1 MTVRRLDESTGFL
14 GSLSWSAIA
23 TGTFIALA
31 VQTVF
36 LLLGLA
42 VATSFGDRAPGGVY
56 SAWTVLVEL
65 CAIAIGAALTA
76 RLSHAERRSSGV
88 AAGVIT
94 WAVVL
99 VLGSVFQGLTM
110 TRALG
115 GSGAWAAFIGAVV
128 SLGAAIVGGWAG
140 VRLGASSGT
149 SLGATPTSR
158 NVDVTVPPTHAPV
171 H

>member
-1 MTVRRLDESTGFL
+1 MKVRRFDESTGFL
-14 GSLSWSAIA
+14 GSLSWSAVA

-42 VATSFGDRAPGGVY
+42 LAMSFGDRAPGGVY
-56 SAWTVLVEL
+56 SAWTVIVEL

-76 RLSHAERRSSGV
+76 RLSHAERRSSGI

-128 SLGAAIVGGWAG
+128 SLAAAIAGGALGVHAG
-140 VRLGASSGT
+140 ALSGT
-149 SLGATPTSR
+149 TFEAGHTR
-158 NVDVTVPPTHAPV
+158 RDVDVTVPPTHAPL

>member
-1 MTVRRLDESTGFL
+1 L

-23 TGTFIALA
+23 GGTFIALA
-31 VQTVF
+31 VQAVF

-42 VATSFGDRAPGGVY
+42 FATSFGDRAPGGVY
-56 SAWTVLVEL
+56 SVWTVIVEF

-76 RLSHAERRSSGV
+76 RLSHAGRRSSGI

-115 GSGAWAAFIGAVV
+115 GSGAWAAFIGALA
-128 SLGAAIVGGWAG
+128 SLVAAIVGGAFG
-140 VRLGASSGT
+140 VRLGAPSGSSFEHTHDGREVD
-149 SLGATPTSR
+149 ATAP
-158 NVDVTVPPTHAPV
+158 PV